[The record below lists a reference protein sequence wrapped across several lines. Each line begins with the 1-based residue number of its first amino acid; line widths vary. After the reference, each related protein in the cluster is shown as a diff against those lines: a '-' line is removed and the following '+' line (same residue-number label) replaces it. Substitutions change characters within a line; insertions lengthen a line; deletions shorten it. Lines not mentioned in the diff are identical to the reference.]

1 MNNNIINSLIIIFS
15 ILICYYLYDLYFTIY
30 EPMDNCDKT
39 SDYLKQDITKFENK
53 LDANIKQINKLEQD
67 ITLMKDTINNN
78 KTNLSQQQQQIIDLS
93 STISTTTASNIPK
106 IGNTTPEMGSNIMGD
121 LSSGANSAG
130 ITNPSK

>member
-93 STISTTTASNIPK
+93 SAISTTTSSNIPK
-106 IGNTTPEMGSNIMGD
+106 IGNTNPEKASNIMDG
-121 LSSGANSAG
+121 LNSGANSAG
-130 ITNPSK
+130 ITNPIK